1 MTADQQGTVRAIGNG
16 NGTATIRAM
25 SVDGSGKYADID
37 IKVSGYS
44 GIEAITDGS
53 AASGHLTAW
62 PSPAITEV
70 TVGGLEADGGEL
82 YIFSL
87 GSQIM
92 LQEKVSETSA
102 TIDCSMW
109 TPDVYI
115 AKQGSHT
122 VKFIKR

>member
-53 AASGHLTAW
+53 AASGHLT

-109 TPDVYI
+109 TPGVYI

>member
-1 MTADQQGTVRAIGNG
+1 MTVDQQGTVRATGNG
-16 NGTATIRAM
+16 NGTTTVRAM

-44 GIEAITDGS
+44 GIEVITDGS

-62 PSPAITEV
+62 PSPAITEI
-70 TVGGLEADGGEL
+70 TIGGLDADGSEL

-92 LQEKVSETSA
+92 HQEKVSETST
-102 TIDCSMW
+102 TIDCSLW
-109 TPDVYI
+109 TPGVYI
-115 AKQGSHT
+115 AKQGSRT

>member
-1 MTADQQGTVRAIGNG
+1 
-16 NGTATIRAM
+16 M

-44 GIEAITDGS
+44 GIEAVADSS
-53 AASGHLTAW
+53 ATSGHLTAW
-62 PSPAITEV
+62 PSPAITEI
-70 TVGGLEADGGEL
+70 TIGGLDAESSEL

-92 LQEKVSETSA
+92 HQEKVSETSA

-109 TPDVYI
+109 TPGVYI
-115 AKQGSHT
+115 AKQGSHI